1 MFNKVIIIDDSTF
14 DRKLTERVISKY
26 SFAAQVTTFHSA
38 TDALAY
44 LHSVENKP
52 DEFPGMIFLDIY
64 MPVMNG
70 FEFLDKYM
78 ELPEKAREHCA
89 VIMIS
94 STFRIEDSERASRYP
109 AVKKF
114 LYKPFSE
121 QMLAELE
128 ELYALNV

>member
-1 MFNKVIIIDDSTF
+1 MLNKVVIIDDSIF
-14 DRKLTERVISKY
+14 DRKLIERVISKY
-26 SFAAQVTTFHSA
+26 SFAAHVTSFLNA
-38 TDALAY
+38 ADALTY

-52 DEFPGMIFLDIY
+52 DEFPDMIFLDIY

-94 STFRIEDSERASRYP
+94 STFKIEDSERASRYP

-114 LYKPFSE
+114 LYKPFTE
-121 QMLAELE
+121 RMLAELKE
-128 ELYALNV
+128 MYAVHF